1 MAVEIRRTLL
11 NIQDTFIEGGKVIDT
26 PTKLVAAIAV
36 IRNPW
41 FGRGYVEDLQPE
53 IREHGPV
60 LGKLL
65 TQMLLDTVGDTL
77 EGCGKAS
84 NVGSGGEVEHAQAL
98 THTLWFGNEF
108 REAINAKSYLAFTN
122 TRGAMGTA
130 MMIPLMH
137 KDDGGLRS
145 HYQTIHLTIPDAP
158 ADDEIVVALGASV
171 GGHPNHRIGNRYSDL
186 KEMGRDVDNPAGVL
200 GGVTTPQQQ

>member
-1 MAVEIRRTLL
+1 MAVEIRRTLTHL
-11 NIQDTFIEGGKVIDT
+11 QDTFIEGGFT
-26 PTKLVAAIAV
+26 LEAPTRLVAALAV

-41 FGRGYVEDLQPE
+41 FSRGYVADLQPE

-60 LGKLL
+60 LGELL
-65 TQMLLDTVGDTL
+65 TRMLLEITGDRL

-84 NVGSGGEVEHAQAL
+84 NVGAGGEVEHAQAL
-98 THTLWFGNEF
+98 THTLWFGNQF

-158 ADDEIVVALGASV
+158 ADDEIVVALGASI

-186 KEMGRDVDNPAGVL
+186 EEMGRSIDNPAGV
-200 GGVTTPQQQ
+200 